1 MKKTAILLLALLMA
15 PAAVAQTAAGKTTWD
30 EVLAAAKREGKIV
43 VIGSPDPVVRNKIVP
58 AFAARYGIQ
67 VSYIAGGCGELTGK
81 VRVERSSGIHSVDV
95 FLCGNDTSINVLYRE
110 KMIDPIR
117 PLMIQPEAVDGSKW
131 KLGKLTFVDPE
142 DIYVLRLFRT
152 LIDVLYINEDY
163 VKAEEMRS
171 AQDLLNPKWKGKIS
185 SEDPTVSG
193 AGISAAARFYVDL
206 GPDFVKKLYID
217 QKPFI
222 NRDRRLLSDSLA
234 RGTHPICLNC
244 RPDEV
249 RDLVKAGFKLTDVY
263 QLDGVSARVRPG
275 PFLVTLANKAPNP
288 NAAQVFLNWMAG
300 KEALEIYSRDYGETT
315 LRTDVDESFLDP
327 RMIPKAGGSYRD
339 EADYTWVST
348 GRLEINDK
356 VRALLKDRRD

>member
-1 MKKTAILLLALLMA
+1 MMKNMAALLLLLLMT
-15 PAAVAQTAAGKTTWD
+15 PAALAQTAVPQKSWD
-30 EVLAAAKREGKIV
+30 EVLAAAKAEGNVV
-43 VIGSPDPVVRNKIVP
+43 VIGSPDPVVRNKIIP
-58 AFAARYGIQ
+58 AFTARYGIQ
-67 VSYIAGGCGELTGK
+67 VSYIAGGCGELVGK
-81 VRVERSSGIHSVDV
+81 VRVERSSGMHSVDI
-95 FLCGNDTSINVLYRE
+95 FLCGNDTSINVLYQE

-117 PLMIQPEAVDGSKW
+117 PLMIQPAAVNGANW
-131 KLGKLTFVDPE
+131 KLGKLSFVDPE
-142 DIYVLRLFRT
+142 DAYVLRVFRT
-152 LIDVLYINEDY
+152 LLDVLFINEDY

-206 GPDFVKKLYID
+206 GPDFVKNLYID

-222 NRDRRLLSDSLA
+222 SRDRRLLSDSLA

-244 RPDEV
+244 RLDEV
-249 RDLVKAGFKLTDVY
+249 RDLAKAGYKLTDVY
-263 QLDGVSARVRPG
+263 HLDGVSARVRPG

-327 RMIPKAGGSYRD
+327 RMIPQAGESYRD
-339 EADYTWVST
+339 EADYSWVST

-356 VRALLKDRRD
+356 VRALLKRN